1 MRISDAFPSEFL
13 KAADLQG
20 RTVTLFISHVEMAE
34 IGRDE
39 RPVLYFKGKDKGLVL
54 NKTNATNIATVY
66 GDDTDDWAGGEVT
79 LYEAMVDYQGKT
91 VPAIRVRVPPRKPA
105 NAAPRQE
112 RQPERVSAPP
122 MDDDIPFEP
131 EMRG

>member
-1 MRISDAFPSEFL
+1 MRVSDAFPSEFL

-20 RTVTLFISHVEMAE
+20 RNITLLISHVEMTE
-34 IGRDE
+34 IGRDN
-39 RPVLYFKGKDKGLVL
+39 RPVLFFKGKEKGLVL

-66 GDDTDDWAGGEVT
+66 GDDTDDWSGGEVT

-105 NAAPRQE
+105 AAQRQSPP
-112 RQPERVSAPP
+112 PETRAAAP
-122 MDDDIPFEP
+122 MDDDIPF
-131 EMRG
+131 

>member
-20 RTVTLFISHVEMAE
+20 RTITLTISHVEMTE

-39 RPVLYFKGKDKGLVL
+39 RPVLFFKGKEKGLVL

-105 NAAPRQE
+105 ATAQGQPPREQRAP
-112 RQPERVSAPP
+112 APV
-122 MDDDIPFEP
+122 DDDIPF
-131 EMRG
+131 